1 MGASRMFSRVGK
13 LQVWGQKPRSV
24 VQEWS
29 AGGGL
34 MAKPPEADDG
44 LWKNAQIIRRLIVL
58 L

>member
-44 LWKNAQIIRRLIVL
+44 L
-58 L
+58 